1 MSLILTPKQTR
12 LEHVRAFLL
21 VLSSLTKPVM
31 LLAVLISDIFRS
43 QFKTTS
49 FNTKVNPEPT
59 HRKMS
64 HIPQYSHFIIFNFS
78 HKLYHYMKRFMYF
91 IIYLY

>member
-31 LLAVLISDIFRS
+31 LLDTYEVLNKDLLLNIL
-43 QFKTTS
+43 QMKTKELRETS
-49 FNTKVNPEPT
+49 LIL
-59 HRKMS
+59 S
-64 HIPQYSHFIIFNFS
+64 Y
-78 HKLYHYMKRFMYF
+78 
-91 IIYLY
+91 